1 MSTISFGNGT
11 ILAAAFG
18 GDGGGNSSYCTAL
31 GGLGGRLR
39 GMTNGGFVNSELAL
53 VHYIKDDTIESP

>member
-1 MSTISFGNGT
+1 MSTVALSNGT

-18 GDGGGNSSYCTAL
+18 GNGGGNSSYCSAL

-39 GMTNGGFVNSELAL
+39 GMNNEGFVNPELVL
-53 VHYIKDDTIESP
+53 VDNAVDDAI